1 MAEQSEPQPAPVRR
15 RSSIPNPAN
24 DQEPWGLRP
33 PSQDHSQK
41 ISNNNRPSGMTNT
54 GKEIFREAFRALR
67 PRTAIPEFEVVF
79 RPYAD
84 VTNVIRVRNGKALVS
99 LSDLLQ
105 GAPRAVLEAIAFI
118 LICKLYR
125 KPIPKRYQDCY
136 RRFLN
141 RRTVRN
147 QVQTIRRVRGR
158 KWVGTAQGEHFNL
171 DEIFEQLNQKYF
183 GGLLGRPQLSWSRA
197 NSRTILGHF
206 DTAHN
211 AIIISKIFDRPGTP
225 SMLVEYILYHEML
238 HLKYPVIHSRDRN
251 CFHSSVFR
259 EEEKR
264 FPQFDQAKQLLDN
277 L

>member
-1 MAEQSEPQPAPVRR
+1 MIDP
-15 RSSIPNPAN
+15 
-24 DQEPWGLRP
+24 
-33 PSQDHSQK
+33 
-41 ISNNNRPSGMTNT
+41 

-67 PRTAIPEFEVVF
+67 PRTVVPEFEVSF

-84 VTNVIRVRNGKALVS
+84 VTNVIRLRNGKVLVG

-105 GAPRAVLEAIAFI
+105 GAPRAVLEAIAVI
-118 LICKLYR
+118 LISKLYR
-125 KPIPKRYQDCY
+125 KPIPKRYQDRY

-141 RRTVRN
+141 RRTVRI

-158 KWVGTAQGEHFNL
+158 KWIGTAQGAHFNL
-171 DEIFEQLNQKYF
+171 DEIFEQLNQRYF
-183 GGLLGRPQLSWSRA
+183 DGLLGRPRLSWSRT
-197 NSRTILGHF
+197 NSRTVLGHF

-225 SMLVEYILYHEML
+225 LLLVEYILYHEML

-251 CFHSSVFR
+251 CFHSSLFR

-264 FPQFDQAKQLLDN
+264 FPQYTQAKQLLEN